1 VFVKRSNGEETLANV
16 KEYDA
21 VQQIYTVEIN
31 KLGSMKLEK
40 CDEESLRAANAL
52 EVLMDT
58 GRAAVDTA
66 RAALAR
72 AALLPFRGDDSDL
85 NA

>member
-1 VFVKRSNGEETLANV
+1 MPCRKST
-16 KEYDA
+16 
-21 VQQIYTVEIN
+21 Q
-31 KLGSMKLEK
+31 LEK

-58 GRAAVDTA
+58 GRAAFDTA

-72 AALLPFRGDDSDL
+72 AFRGDDSDL